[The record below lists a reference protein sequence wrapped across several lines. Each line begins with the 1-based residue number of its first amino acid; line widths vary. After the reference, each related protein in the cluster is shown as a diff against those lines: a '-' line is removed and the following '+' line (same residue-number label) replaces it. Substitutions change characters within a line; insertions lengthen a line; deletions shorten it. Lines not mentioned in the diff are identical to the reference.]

1 MPGVWLL
8 LYAPTVNT
16 DLWLAS
22 VTALGGVV
30 LGGAI
35 SYVLSLQQIRAAQEQ
50 RLAGERSDEARRRL
64 DRRFDVYADFL
75 THARRYRNAIR
86 RPTHPESGPSL
97 PLNEIDDLGRAADA
111 AGSLVFLVNES
122 SETREACGLLMRT
135 MGNTSGVLHAS
146 EADMTGVR
154 WDELNEDM
162 SQALRKFQAAA
173 RAELGV
179 DRAGAQTSDP

>member
-1 MPGVWLL
+1 
-8 LYAPTVNT
+8 
-16 DLWLAS
+16 
-22 VTALGGVV
+22 
-30 LGGAI
+30 
-35 SYVLSLQQIRAAQEQ
+35 
-50 RLAGERSDEARRRL
+50 
-64 DRRFDVYADFL
+64 
-75 THARRYRNAIR
+75 
-86 RPTHPESGPSL
+86 
-97 PLNEIDDLGRAADA
+97 
-111 AGSLVFLVNES
+111 VFLVNES